1 MLVAH
6 APLVQGRIGLI
17 TLDPRITAA
26 FEPHAAPPTVRL
38 AQAAELIGA
47 HVAIEARIDPILPG
61 LTDSE
66 DCFDSLCAA
75 LARIGVR
82 TIAAS
87 VLFLRPAVIG
97 ALRRHI
103 ADKPMLRRLLD
114 SFADR
119 ESLAI
124 HAGDSRVSALPAAAR
139 LEIIE
144 RLKSVA
150 SRYSLMGFD
159 KQIR

>member
-1 MLVAH
+1 M
-6 APLVQGRIGLI
+6 
-17 TLDPRITAA
+17 
-26 FEPHAAPPTVRL
+26 
-38 AQAAELIGA
+38 
-47 HVAIEARIDPILPG
+47 
-61 LTDSE
+61 
-66 DCFDSLCAA
+66 
-75 LARIGVR
+75 R

-97 ALRRHI
+97 ALRQHI
-103 ADKPMLRRLLD
+103 ADKPMLRRLLE